1 MFLFPTGATWWLYS
15 TDEEQAT
22 YVPQRLQQLKQS
34 TTRRA
39 VERARIKRD
48 HKLRSE
54 TDSRE
59 AEMMFSKTVMKK
71 GKKEFDGKC
80 FKCGNV
86 QVQGDEYVRDGRRSS
101 AESGCFDIVSIEINA
116 LEIRSVQLS
125 EAQGRTTL
133 LERE

>member
-1 MFLFPTGATWWLYS
+1 
-15 TDEEQAT
+15 
-22 YVPQRLQQLKQS
+22 
-34 TTRRA
+34 
-39 VERARIKRD
+39 
-48 HKLRSE
+48 
-54 TDSRE
+54 
-59 AEMMFSKTVMKK
+59 MMFSKTVMKK

-101 AESGCFDIVSIEINA
+101 AESGCFDMVSIEINA